1 MIVPCA
7 APGSRDA
14 RHLPPTTRWPHPLVI
29 ILLLAAALRLPLA
42 FWPNFHHP
50 DEVFQYVEPAWR
62 VLGHDSIVSWEW
74 RYGMRGWL
82 LPTIMAGP
90 VAIGDW
96 IAPGGMSAY
105 VLPRLLAAI
114 ASLSIVISAWA
125 FGARVSRTHGVLA
138 SLVAAIW
145 FELIYFA
152 PHTLSEPLATAV
164 ILPAA
169 VLLSR
174 DAPSRRDLIGGGALL
189 ALAFL
194 FRFQYAPAVAVLIL
208 GTCWRDWRRIKPLAL
223 GGAAI
228 LAVGG
233 GVDAMQGAM
242 PFGWLIA
249 NVEQNLFQDRAAEF
263 GTTPASIYVSWLWQ
277 IWSIAVVPLSFAIF
291 LGYRHAPALLWIG
304 FAVITFHSFI
314 AHKEPRFVFLSTTVF
329 IIIAALGSA
338 DLILLWSRPAW
349 RRLMGGL
356 IAAGWIGTSAALGA
370 TGGWSVLWMNGIGAA
385 KLASELKAD
394 PQMCGLALYD
404 VFFTLLPGRDRLVGR
419 KPLFAFY
426 SGDPFAGADLTSVAR
441 IASTSFNRILAYR
454 SAEKDLPVGFTA
466 RDCEAVGGVQVC
478 IFGRDGK
485 CGYGAAALFTL
496 NDVLRRIDL

>member
-1 MIVPCA
+1 VPWA
-7 APGSRDA
+7 APASCNT
-14 RHLPPTTRWPHPLVI
+14 RHLPPTTRWPLPLVV
-29 ILLLAAALRLPLA
+29 ILLLAATLRLPLA

-50 DEVFQYVEPAWR
+50 DEIFQYIEPAWR
-62 VLGHDSIVSWEW
+62 MLGHDSIVSWEW

-90 VAIGDW
+90 IAIGDW

-105 VLPRLLAAI
+105 VLPRLLAAM
-114 ASLSIVISAWA
+114 ASLSIVMSAWA
-125 FGARVSRTHGVLA
+125 FGARVSRTHAVLA
-138 SLVAAIW
+138 GLVAAIW
-145 FELIYFA
+145 FELVYFA

-169 VLLSR
+169 VLVSR
-174 DAPSRRDLIGGGALL
+174 DAPSRRGLIGGGALL

-194 FRFQYAPAVAVLIL
+194 FRFQYAPAIAVLTL

-228 LAVGG
+228 LAIGG

-242 PFGWLIA
+242 PLGWLVA

-263 GTTPASIYVSWLWQ
+263 GIAPASIYVAWLWER
-277 IWSIAVVPLSFAIF
+277 WAIAVVPLLCAIVC
-291 LGYRHAPALLWIG
+291 GYRHAPALLWAA
-304 FAVITFHSFI
+304 FADITFHSFI
-314 AHKEPRFVFLSTTVF
+314 AHKEPRFVFLSMTVF

-338 DLILLWSRPAW
+338 DLIALWSRPAW
-349 RRLMGGL
+349 RRLTGGL
-356 IAAGWIGTSAALGA
+356 IAASWIGTSAALAA
-370 TGGWSVLWMNGIGAA
+370 TGGWSVLWMNGIGAT
-385 KLASELKAD
+385 KLAADLKAD
-394 PQMCGLALYD
+394 PQMCGLALYN
-404 VFFTLLPGRDRLVGR
+404 VFFTLLPGRDRLVGS

-426 SGDPFAGADLTSVAR
+426 SSDPFAGAELTSVAR

-454 SAEKDLPVGFTA
+454 SAEKDLPASFTA
-466 RDCEAVGGVQVC
+466 RDCATVGGVQVC

-496 NDVLRRIDL
+496 NDVLKRIDL

>member
-1 MIVPCA
+1 VPCA
-7 APGSRDA
+7 APGSRDT
-14 RHLPPTTRWPHPLVI
+14 RHPPPTTPWRHPRWPHPLVI

-96 IAPGGMSAY
+96 IAPGGTSAF

-125 FGARVSRTHGVLA
+125 FGARVSRTHAVVAG
-138 SLVAAIW
+138 LVAAIW
-145 FELIYFA
+145 FELVYFA

-194 FRFQYAPAVAVLIL
+194 FRFQYAPAVAVLVL
-208 GTCWRDWRRIKPLAL
+208 ATCWRDWRRIKPLAL
-223 GGAAI
+223 GGVAI

-249 NVEQNLFQDRAAEF
+249 NIEQNLFQDRAAEF
-263 GTTPASIYVSWLWQ
+263 GTAPASIYFGWLWQ
-277 IWSIAVVPLSFAIF
+277 IWSIAVVPLSVAIF
-291 LGYRHAPALLWIG
+291 LGYRHGPALLWVG
-304 FAVITFHSFI
+304 FAVIAFHSFI
-314 AHKEPRFVFLSTTVF
+314 AHKEPRFVFLSTAVF

-349 RRLMGGL
+349 RRLTGGL
-356 IAAGWIGTSAALGA
+356 IAAGWVGTSAALGA
-370 TGGWSVLWMNGIGAA
+370 TGGWSALWMNGIGAA

-394 PQMCGLALYD
+394 PQMCGLALYEERHPYCVD
-404 VFFTLLPGRDRLVGR
+404 LIQSYPRLSFRRKGPARQLHRTRLRCRRRRPGLH
-419 KPLFAFY
+419 
-426 SGDPFAGADLTSVAR
+426 
-441 IASTSFNRILAYR
+441 
-454 SAEKDLPVGFTA
+454 
-466 RDCEAVGGVQVC
+466 
-478 IFGRDGK
+478 
-485 CGYGAAALFTL
+485 
-496 NDVLRRIDL
+496 LRT